1 VSTWSRWR
9 SSLRAK
15 ILGIVTIGIVVPVTL
30 IGAWTSR
37 RLEHA
42 GKELLRSEL
51 DSTLAEMERLIARD
65 WPVRRGEL
73 MLLAENNVVPTLVS
87 DTGTRP
93 GLDDEEFIKTAFAQ
107 LGGAVT
113 EIIWT
118 NAAGRPTWR
127 LLQNPGGT
135 LELSP
140 ATAAGE
146 VPRSRIGQLVV
157 HVPITDGATEHTY
170 GAMAAVLRASS
181 LVPADPMPGL
191 PPAARFRVIDV
202 ATETP
207 VVDLGESIP
216 TNTDTNILEEMVAV
230 TRRIASPPLR
240 LEAMAPSAPYVAPFG
255 RSARNGTILTLLVAM
270 IALGGA
276 SVITARVTRSL
287 GALGESAD
295 AVARGEF
302 DRQIEVYSDDEIGRV
317 SKAFNT
323 MTRDLRRSIQES
335 AQRRSLAAV
344 GEFAAELAHEVRNPL
359 TAVRLDLQRL
369 DERLPTEGDLHDRM
383 RRILSVIDRLNRT
396 VTGSLRVAR
405 SGSVTLRP
413 VALDAALDPAIDA
426 ATPELQAHGVALVR
440 EGVDARS
447 VWLKGDGDALTQL
460 FLNLLLNAAQAID
473 ETGSV
478 TVAIDRQADV
488 ASVMIT
494 DTGRGMT
501 EDMMGRLQQPLHS
514 TKPSGTGL
522 GVTIARR
529 IASAH
534 GGAIGFSSR
543 VGFGTSVTVTLPCV
557 STHT

>member
-1 VSTWSRWR
+1 MSSRWR

-15 ILGIVTIGIVVPVTL
+15 ILGIVTVGIVVPVTL

-37 RLEHA
+37 RLETA

-51 DSTLAEMERLIARD
+51 DSALADVERRIARD
-65 WPVRRGEL
+65 WSVRRGEL

-87 DTGTRP
+87 GTGARP
-93 GLDDEEFIKTAFAQ
+93 GVEDEQFLQAAFAQ

-113 EIIWT
+113 EIVWT
-118 NAAGRPTWR
+118 DTAGRPTWR
-127 LLQNPGGT
+127 VLQNPGGAF
-135 LELSP
+135 ELSP
-140 ATAAGE
+140 ATAIGGA
-146 VPRSRIGQLVV
+146 PRSRIDQLVV

-170 GAMAAVLRASS
+170 GAMAVVLRASS
-181 LVPADPMPGL
+181 LVPAAPMPGL
-191 PPAARFRVIDV
+191 PSAARFRVIDV
-202 ATETP
+202 ASETP
-207 VVDLGESIP
+207 VVDLGGSV
-216 TNTDTNILEEMVAV
+216 TNNQDTNAREETVAV
-230 TRRIASPPLR
+230 SRLMASPALR
-240 LEAMAPSAPYVAPFG
+240 LEAMAPAAPYVAPFS
-255 RSARNGTILTLLVAM
+255 RSARNGTMLTLLVAV

-287 GALGESAD
+287 RALGESAG
-295 AVARGEF
+295 AVARGDF
-302 DRQIEVYSDDEIGRV
+302 DRQIEVHSDDEIGRV
-317 SKAFNT
+317 STAFNT

-369 DERLPTEGDLHDRM
+369 DERLPTEGDLRDRM

-413 VALDAALDPAIDA
+413 VALDAALGPAIDA

-440 EGVDARS
+440 EGLDSRS
-447 VWLKGDGDALTQL
+447 VWLKGDADALTQL
-460 FLNLLLNAAQAID
+460 FLNVLLNAAQAID

-478 TVAIDRQADV
+478 TVTVDRHADI
-488 ASVMIT
+488 ASVLIT

-501 EDMMGRLQQPLHS
+501 EDALDRLQQPLHS

-534 GGAIGFSSR
+534 GGAITFSSR
-543 VGFGTSVTVTLPCV
+543 VGFGTCVTVTLPSV
-557 STHT
+557 STQT